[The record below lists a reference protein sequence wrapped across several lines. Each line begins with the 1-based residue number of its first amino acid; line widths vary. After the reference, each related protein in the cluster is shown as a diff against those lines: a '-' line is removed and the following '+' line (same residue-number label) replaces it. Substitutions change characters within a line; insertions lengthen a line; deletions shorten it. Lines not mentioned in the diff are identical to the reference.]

1 MLLCGNCILLAHL
14 CMCLAVDR
22 PKAEII
28 EVIVDS
34 IVIRFGN
41 SYMLTKTSSG
51 WMFDWKKLS
60 NDVFAW
66 LGSMA
71 LEE

>member
-1 MLLCGNCILLAHL
+1 
-14 CMCLAVDR
+14 MCLVVGRSEA
-22 PKAEII
+22 KII

-34 IVIRFGN
+34 IFIRFGN
-41 SYMLTKTSSG
+41 SYMLTKTSLG
-51 WMFDWKKLS
+51 WMFSWKKLS

>member
-1 MLLCGNCILLAHL
+1 
-14 CMCLAVDR
+14 MCLVVGR
-22 PKAEII
+22 SEAEII

-34 IVIRFGN
+34 IFIRFGN
-41 SYMLTKTSSG
+41 SYMLTKTSLG
-51 WMFDWKKLS
+51 WMFGWKKLS